1 MRGVWRKEED
11 AFVVESVVITVLAF
25 AFVFA
30 TFALSHEFGHFAV
43 GKAAGIKVYE
53 FALGFGPLVWRRKR
67 GETVYSLRA
76 LPLGAFVKFA
86 GLDRP
91 DNPQDDVDASDPRS
105 FRAKPLTWR
114 IATILA
120 GPFMN
125 FVMAFVFF
133 TVVFVAAGVPV
144 AVVSEVYPGMPAQ
157 AAGLQA
163 GDRVVAVGRTPTE
176 TVAEVRE
183 AISVSPGKP
192 IAITV
197 EREGARITFQVTP
210 ARDPETGQG
219 VIGVLLSEPWQPAGV
234 LRAVCTGATF
244 TVDIAKNLLV
254 TLGRMVSGRVKPEV
268 AGPIGIAQAVG
279 QTARL
284 GIVNLL
290 YLAALLNV
298 NLGLLNLLPIPVLD
312 GGWIVLLG
320 IEALRRRP
328 LNEEQEALARMVGM
342 AILALLIAFAT
353 LSDIARLGGRLG

>member
-1 MRGVWRKEED
+1 
-11 AFVVESVVITVLAF
+11 VVETVTITVLAF

-30 TFALSHEFGHFAV
+30 TFTLSHELGHFAA

-53 FALGFGPLVWRRKR
+53 FALGFGPLIWRRKR

-91 DNPQDDVDASDPRS
+91 DNPQDDVDAGDPRS
-105 FRAKPLTWR
+105 FRAKPLGWR

-133 TVVFVAAGVPV
+133 AIVFVAAGVPA

-163 GDRVVAVGRTPTE
+163 GDRIVAVGRATTE
-176 TVAEVRE
+176 TVAEVRD
-183 AISVSPGKP
+183 AISAALGKP
-192 IAITV
+192 ITITV
-197 EREGARITFQVTP
+197 EREGARMSFQVTP
-210 ARDPETGQG
+210 AKDPETGGG

-234 LRAVCTGATF
+234 LKAVRTGATF
-244 TVDIAKNLLV
+244 TVDVARNLVV
-254 TLGRMVSGRVKPEV
+254 TLGRMVSGRMKAEV
-268 AGPIGIAQAVG
+268 AGPIGIAQVVG

-284 GIVNLL
+284 GLVNLL

-320 IEALRRRP
+320 IEAVRRRP
-328 LNEEQEALARMVGM
+328 LDEEQEAFARMVGM
-342 AILALLIAFAT
+342 AILMLIMAFAT